1 MPDEL
6 DLFSPHTVIFIRH
19 QSMGLVKRIFL
30 EDAKTKMLYYW
41 IENLANVPQHF
52 SLCLSPGI
60 CFSPD
65 ISVMTVKNVL
75 FIETFEEVEKND
87 TYCLKEF
94 VTSNIEGRRKAAATN
109 LPVAENPI
117 YVERLRIIQD
127 LLKSYA
133 ENLEATSLQPVF
145 MFKDEMAIGDV
156 VTRDALS
163 SFLQAFL
170 DRYFGGVDEKVPSIS
185 IGEEDCFI
193 FGQIFTYRY
202 ICFGMFPTE
211 IAKASL
217 MHFLTGDA
225 SEQVLV
231 NLFILFL
238 DPKKV
243 TL

>member
-1 MPDEL
+1 
-6 DLFSPHTVIFIRH
+6 
-19 QSMGLVKRIFL
+19 
-30 EDAKTKMLYYW
+30 
-41 IENLANVPQHF
+41 
-52 SLCLSPGI
+52 
-60 CFSPD
+60 
-65 ISVMTVKNVL
+65 
-75 FIETFEEVEKND
+75 
-87 TYCLKEF
+87 
-94 VTSNIEGRRKAAATN
+94 
-109 LPVAENPI
+109 
-117 YVERLRIIQD
+117 
-127 LLKSYA
+127 
-133 ENLEATSLQPVF
+133 

-163 SFLQAFL
+163 SFLQEFL
-170 DRYFGGVDEKVPSIS
+170 DRYVGGVDENVPSIS
-185 IGEEDCFI
+185 IGEDSFI